1 MNHFQL
7 TGIVILAIFYG
18 CYFFKMFSQKRRGIQ
33 TDQLGK
39 GEKDLRTIQT
49 ERALKR
55 TTVAIAVIQ
64 VCSLFISDPDMII
77 PVNETIHYVG
87 FGVACVGIIFFIS
100 AAITMGDS
108 WRAGVNSEQS
118 TQLITNGI
126 YRLGRNPAFVGFDL
140 LYIGITMAFPNW
152 ILLIVSCM
160 GVVMMHFQIIEEE
173 KHLAMVFGEDYN
185 TYKKRTS
192 RYFLFF

>member
-7 TGIVILAIFYG
+7 AGIVILVLFYG
-18 CYFFKMFSQKRRGIQ
+18 CYFFKMFIQRHKGIQ

-39 GEKDLRTIQT
+39 GSKDLRTIQT

-64 VCSLFISDPDMII
+64 ACSLFISDPDMII
-77 PVNETIHYVG
+77 PVNATIHYVG
-87 FGVACVGIIFFIS
+87 FGVACVGIIFFIA

-160 GVVMMHFQIIEEE
+160 GIVMMHFQIIEEE
-173 KHLAMVFGEDYN
+173 KHLATVFGEDYH